1 MMTSFGDGD
10 KAATTVM
17 ASGQIQQQTPANTT
31 DLGMSKH
38 SNYTFYN
45 EFGPK
50 GVDQSPVLKK
60 NQTLTTVV
68 SC

>member
-17 ASGQIQQQTPANTT
+17 ASGQIQQTPANTT

-50 GVDQSPVLKK
+50 GVDQSPDPEK
-60 NQTLTTVV
+60 NQTLRTVV